1 MVKIAVCLEW
11 SMPKMLLFVNY
22 THVIIIIIPRGCATQ
37 PNITKLGVSRDPTP
51 IFVTRLIW
59 KLPFRTH
66 CNLLHTIDNCYPI
79 EFILEKRCIKFL
91 HSCLSSDNLVISN
104 VAKSSCDNCYSTFG
118 DNVRYFSNKYN
129 IASKKWMEPFTDLL
143 PCLFDHM
150 HRSNPDLPVAHTIR
164 ELALCRDD
172 NSTFLL
178 TSVEMSQII
187 EYLCTI

>member
-1 MVKIAVCLEW
+1 MGHNYGIMVLDIQK
-11 SMPKMLLFVNY
+11 PFMLRREKY
-22 THVIIIIIPRGCATQ
+22 
-37 PNITKLGVSRDPTP
+37 
-51 IFVTRLIW
+51 TRLIW

-66 CNLLHTIDNCYPI
+66 CKLLHTINNCDPI

-104 VAKSSCDNCYSTFG
+104 VAKSSNCDNCYSTFG
-118 DNVRYFSNKYN
+118 DNVRYFSHKYN

-143 PCLFDHM
+143 QCLFDHM
-150 HRSNPDLPVAHTIR
+150 HRSNPDLPIAHTIR

-172 NSTFLL
+172 SSTFLL